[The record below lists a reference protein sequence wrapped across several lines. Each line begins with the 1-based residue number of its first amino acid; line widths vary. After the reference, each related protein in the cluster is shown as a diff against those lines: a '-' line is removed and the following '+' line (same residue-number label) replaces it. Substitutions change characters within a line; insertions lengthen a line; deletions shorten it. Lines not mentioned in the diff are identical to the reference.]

1 MKKNLIV
8 VALAAGCM
16 LMSSCAL
23 KKDLDN
29 CRLENNTLSGKYQ
42 DAREQLASAN
52 ARIQSLEEQLATARK
67 GNDKLQGALKDWWIR
82 SMSQT
87 SISVTLSM

>member
-29 CRLENNTLSGKYQ
+29 CRLENNTLSGK
-42 DAREQLASAN
+42 
-52 ARIQSLEEQLATARK
+52 
-67 GNDKLQGALKDWWIR
+67 
-82 SMSQT
+82 
-87 SISVTLSM
+87 